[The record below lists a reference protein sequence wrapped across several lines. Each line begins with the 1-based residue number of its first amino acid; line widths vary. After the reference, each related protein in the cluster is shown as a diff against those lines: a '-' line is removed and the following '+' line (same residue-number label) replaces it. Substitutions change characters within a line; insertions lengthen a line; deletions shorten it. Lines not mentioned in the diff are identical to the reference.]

1 MLVWVLGL
9 LEGVCHSN
17 HWTLVLSWKRTL
29 DGPISFLKIFIL
41 LNQIQLFPFHAWG
54 PFMLNLFLNF
64 GWLGPGLRMNFDLS
78 KVEKT
83 VYYHVYGKMSFPA
96 FHRLALR
103 WKGKTNRRKSHVG
116 ILCIIS
122 NKILVS
128 FSFTFALELQLG
140 VLYELQESSKLTDL
154 LFFSHCMYC
163 ILVVCTQIYLLFMQ
177 SIMKPETVS
186 KMLINQM
193 LLCFGTMFASQVYYM
208 IGTLNSVLLFLAT
221 KW

>member
-1 MLVWVLGL
+1 MGWGWGVCYDGMLFLSFFSFQSEASIFFAVFVLNLGMLQDVRKAHAWGCCWTKEMLVWVLGL
-9 LEGVCHSN
+9 LEGVCLSN

-29 DGPISFLKIFIL
+29 DGPIAFLKIFIL

-122 NKILVS
+122 N
-128 FSFTFALELQLG
+128 
-140 VLYELQESSKLTDL
+140 
-154 LFFSHCMYC
+154 
-163 ILVVCTQIYLLFMQ
+163 
-177 SIMKPETVS
+177 
-186 KMLINQM
+186 
-193 LLCFGTMFASQVYYM
+193 
-208 IGTLNSVLLFLAT
+208 
-221 KW
+221 